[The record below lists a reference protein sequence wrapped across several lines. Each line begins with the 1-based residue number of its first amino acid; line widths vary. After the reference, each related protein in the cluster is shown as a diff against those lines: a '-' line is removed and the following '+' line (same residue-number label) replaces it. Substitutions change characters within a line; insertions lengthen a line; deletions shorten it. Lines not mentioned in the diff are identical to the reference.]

1 MKQSLKLRILI
12 PVMVGFL
19 ILVIGLMVWAI
30 SVSSRAISD
39 QDRSKGLALAKIS
52 AEGMWNSLLFQDME
66 VLNASLKNLQKDP
79 ALSAAVVFDKEK
91 KKLAGVGEC
100 DALSPFESDLVFEDV
115 LVKREQVGEANCR
128 LFQTAIVNP
137 ENKEPLGT
145 LVLALSEQ
153 AMESALSSIRNA
165 ILIGSL
171 VALLLIGAG
180 VYMLIDR
187 LLKPL
192 RSANHLMSELS
203 QGQGDLRVR
212 LDVKTR
218 DEVGELSENFN
229 LFMGALVDIISQV
242 KEASHEIQGGTDEIS
257 AGSSDLAIRT
267 NEQAASITET
277 STTLEGFTTIVGK
290 NRENSE
296 AVSSRLESFRT
307 KVESNRNLMNNVTE
321 TMNIISESSR
331 KIDSIINVINDISF
345 QTNLLA
351 LNAAVE
357 AARAGEAGRGFAV
370 VASEVRN
377 LAQKTA
383 ESSKTIQEIVSQ
395 NVDSTKKGMG
405 LVKETSRFF
414 AEIVDMVMELVTMI
428 NEITS
433 GSREQSTGIEQINS
447 AIIQLED
454 VISQNSAL
462 VEQLSATSKTMKG
475 NAGQLEDL
483 VNRFVI

>member
-1 MKQSLKLRILI
+1 
-12 PVMVGFL
+12 
-19 ILVIGLMVWAI
+19 
-30 SVSSRAISD
+30 
-39 QDRSKGLALAKIS
+39 
-52 AEGMWNSLLFQDME
+52 
-66 VLNASLKNLQKDP
+66 
-79 ALSAAVVFDKEK
+79 
-91 KKLAGVGEC
+91 
-100 DALSPFESDLVFEDV
+100 
-115 LVKREQVGEANCR
+115 
-128 LFQTAIVNP
+128 
-137 ENKEPLGT
+137 
-145 LVLALSEQ
+145 
-153 AMESALSSIRNA
+153 
-165 ILIGSL
+165 
-171 VALLLIGAG
+171 
-180 VYMLIDR
+180 
-187 LLKPL
+187 
-192 RSANHLMSELS
+192 
-203 QGQGDLRVR
+203 
-212 LDVKTR
+212 
-218 DEVGELSENFN
+218 
-229 LFMGALVDIISQV
+229 
-242 KEASHEIQGGTDEIS
+242 
-257 AGSSDLAIRT
+257 
-267 NEQAASITET
+267 
-277 STTLEGFTTIVGK
+277 
-290 NRENSE
+290 
-296 AVSSRLESFRT
+296 VSSRLESFRT

-395 NVDSTKKGMG
+395 NVESTKKGMG